1 MIKVVK
7 HGNQMPKDKEIT
19 TRCDECGCV
28 FSFVDKDLYL
38 GGDLCHSRELC
49 EDYVCCLDC
58 NNKIVVHRTSC
69 FDDYDV
75 ILCEIVDGEIENEQ

>member
-28 FSFVDKDLYL
+28 FSFVDKDAYCN
-38 GGDLCHSRELC
+38 GDLLHSRPLC
-49 EDYVCCLDC
+49 KDYVNCPDC
-58 NNKIVVHRTSC
+58 GNEIMVHSTSC

-75 ILCEIVDGEIENEQ
+75 ILCEIVDNEIEDEQ